1 MKRLVRELMI
11 WRTLHHPNVVELHGW
26 ILELDE
32 ADKLTASFIST
43 WCEGGDVKR
52 YLQRNP
58 DADRCRISQICS
70 AAEGVAYLHLRGIV
84 HGDITPRNV
93 VIDRD
98 GLAKLC
104 DFGVSSILNDES
116 TYAEGS
122 SVVRSLRF
130 IAPELLNVDDPVVHR
145 DERSDVWAFGCTSA
159 EILSDRPP
167 YHGIHEFHVP
177 SEIAG
182 GTPPYIWDRPDEVG
196 EVIVRCMTFQR
207 DSRPGMLDVTRSF
220 RRLGLVTG
228 GSTLARS
235 TCGMLPSGGARNAL
249 PPRISSTRIGTDNM
263 QRNREPDILGHIP
276 HDAYTIYTLEKFCMG
291 LQRSSLARGAHI
303 ISLKRHGGKIGVP
316 HRFLILRVQQ
326 IHGHSGD
333 EFYIRLDRRHDKK
346 IPLWK
351 FMFNGGVSDAM
362 DSVSFVVASSPY
374 HSVR

>member
-58 DADRCRISQICS
+58 DADRCRIICS

-98 GLAKLC
+98 GLAKLW
-104 DFGVSSILNDES
+104 
-116 TYAEGS
+116 S

-235 TCGMLPSGGARNAL
+235 TCAR
-249 PPRISSTRIGTDNM
+249 RD
-263 QRNREPDILGHIP
+263 H
-276 HDAYTIYTLEKFCMG
+276 
-291 LQRSSLARGAHI
+291 
-303 ISLKRHGGKIGVP
+303 
-316 HRFLILRVQQ
+316 
-326 IHGHSGD
+326 
-333 EFYIRLDRRHDKK
+333 FYI
-346 IPLWK
+346 
-351 FMFNGGVSDAM
+351 
-362 DSVSFVVASSPY
+362 
-374 HSVR
+374 